1 MRAVKPLSNLTPAER
16 LNFLVTNR
24 LPRRAATR
32 FMGWFSRIEQPL
44 VRALSI
50 RLWRLFVD
58 DLRLDEAEKSDFQ
71 SLHDCFV
78 RKLRAGSRTVDP
90 DPDVLVSPCDAVV
103 GAYGRVN
110 GVNAIQ
116 AKGFPY
122 SIAELLGD
130 EAGAECVRDGRFVT
144 LRLKSSMYHRFH
156 APCAARVR
164 EIRYISGDTWNVN
177 PIALRIVER
186 LFCRNERAVMQLDLD
201 RPGEAVTI
209 VPVAAILVAS
219 LRIHGLPAAL
229 NLDYAGPTRIPCRL
243 QFDKGDELGWFEHG
257 STIVLFATPGF
268 EFVDTVT
275 AGRTIRMGE
284 ALLRRRND
292 IENER

>member
-1 MRAVKPLSNLTPAER
+1 MRTVKPLSTLTLAER
-16 LNFLVTNR
+16 VNFLVTNR
-24 LPRRAATR
+24 LPRQAATR

-44 VRALSI
+44 VRALSM
-50 RLWRLFVD
+50 RVWRLFVD
-58 DLRLDEAEKSDFQ
+58 DLRLDEAAKSDFR

-78 RKLRAGSRTVDP
+78 RELKPGSRTVDP

-103 GAYGRVN
+103 GAYGRVD
-110 GVNAIQ
+110 GVEAIQ

-130 EAGAECVRDGRFVT
+130 EADAERLRDGRFVT

-156 APCAARVR
+156 APCAARVHEVR
-164 EIRYISGDTWNVN
+164 FLSGDTWNVN
-177 PIALRIVER
+177 PIALKVVER
-186 LFCRNERAVMQLDLD
+186 LFCRNERAVLHLEVD
-201 RPGEAVTI
+201 RPGEAVTL

-229 NLDYAGPTRIPCRL
+229 NLDYAGPERIPCRL
-243 QFDKGDELGWFEHG
+243 RFDKGDEIGWFEHG

-284 ALLRRRND
+284 ALMRRRND
-292 IENER
+292 IENAR